1 MINVQTFFFTHI
13 ASELEYGL
21 HGVGVA
27 TRELA
32 LDDWAEQMCKPR
44 QMFEGTK
51 KNAHT
56 QESEKYHKKIIDF
69 NLFLYGIHHSLKLC
83 LIQNS

>member
-1 MINVQTFFFTHI
+1 M
-13 ASELEYGL
+13 
-21 HGVGVA
+21 GVA

-56 QESEKYHKKIIDF
+56 QVEREICIKKIDIYLSHAPF
-69 NLFLYGIHHSLKLC
+69 NTRSSFA
-83 LIQNS
+83 

>member
-1 MINVQTFFFTHI
+1 M
-13 ASELEYGL
+13 
-21 HGVGVA
+21 GVA

-56 QESEKYHKKIIDF
+56 QESEKYHKKIIDAIY
-69 NLFLYGIHHSLKLC
+69 LMRHSILAQAL
-83 LIQNS
+83 LNS